1 MEDRKVEVEAKNM
14 ISKFTFLYPQSV
26 GHEICGNQIKSSA
39 LICVEELIRETGKK
53 FWYDVKKHIEENY

>member
-1 MEDRKVEVEAKNM
+1 MAKIEIEAKNI
-14 ISKFTFLYPQSV
+14 ISKFTFLYQQSTNV
-26 GHEICGNQIKSSA
+26 EPCINQVKSSA